1 MDYALAISLAMYCLY
16 VFIARSRSPRRE
28 GWAAAILP
36 LLVAINFY
44 TALKYAFIETGI
56 QPR

>member
-16 VFIARSRSPRRE
+16 VFIIRSRSPRRE
-28 GWAAAILP
+28 GWAAAIIP
-36 LLVAINFY
+36 LLVAIIFY